1 MDGSSALGAVD
12 DVMPTAYEEP
22 WFGVTSPSKIDGTAG
37 DGLFQYTSPSV
48 GGATITATYSQA
60 DSTIIES
67 QTSYAIAYSPEMVD
81 GLTVG
86 YAVQDDTATG
96 AAATAKDEST
106 MYAKYTFGS
115 ITAGYQ
121 VSDADNATASESMES
136 TGMAISY
143 AISDE
148 MSISYGQHEVETPN
162 DSADVDQEASAIS
175 ASYVSGGMTIKG
187 TIGEVDNVANVA
199 ATDRETY
206 EFSMSFAF

>member
-1 MDGSSALGAVD
+1 
-12 DVMPTAYEEP
+12 
-22 WFGVTSPSKIDGTAG
+22 
-37 DGLFQYTSPSV
+37 
-48 GGATITATYSQA
+48 
-60 DSTIIES
+60 
-67 QTSYAIAYSPEMVD
+67 MVD

-121 VSDADNATASESMES
+121 VSESDSGTASEDMES

-148 MSISYGQHEVETPN
+148 MSISYGTHEVETPN
-162 DSADVDQEASAIS
+162 DSADEDQKASLLSASYTSGGMSIS
-175 ASYVSGGMTIKG
+175 ASAGS
-187 TIGEVDNVANVA
+187 VDNVANNS
-199 ATDRETY
+199 ATDKDTY
-206 EFSMSFAF
+206 EISMSFAF

>member
-1 MDGSSALGAVD
+1 
-12 DVMPTAYEEP
+12 
-22 WFGVTSPSKIDGTAG
+22 
-37 DGLFQYTSPSV
+37 
-48 GGATITATYSQA
+48 
-60 DSTIIES
+60 
-67 QTSYAIAYSPEMVD
+67 MVD

-96 AAATAKDEST
+96 VAATAKDEST

-121 VSDADNATASESMES
+121 VSESDSATASEDQES

-148 MSISYGQHEVETPN
+148 MSISYGTHEVETPN

-199 ATDRETY
+199 TTDRETY